1 MARQFDRLRA
11 CCRLARDAITKR
23 ISFARVRR
31 HRLPRIAEQVFDGLP
46 IRRRQVR
53 KRQLAATLEM
63 RAAETGKAPDPLNL
77 QTIHAFGPSRQ
88 WLLAAPAEGYSPTCF
103 HP

>member
-11 CCRLARDAITKR
+11 RCRLARDAITKR

-31 HRLPRIAEQVFDGLP
+31 YRLPRIAEQVFDGLP
-46 IRRRQVR
+46 IRRRQIR

-88 WLLAAPAEGYSPTCF
+88 WLRRQRGYSPTCF